1 MDARRLACITL
12 PLLLAACGS
21 SAWAPLGRSLAG
33 DGPVR
38 AEPEPEGPAL
48 RVTLNGRPAYARLIQ
63 ESGNRRLWRTGTGLV
78 VATEGGRVMATSGAG
93 EVLVAT
99 RFTDADPLADPK
111 PLLTEQVFAHRAV
124 DLMAANRA
132 PEGMR
137 FGVPVECQVTG
148 AATEDPAILLVEEQC
163 RATGEGRFTNRFW
176 VEAEGGAVVRSEQWI
191 GPGVGLLGVEFL

>member
-1 MDARRLACITL
+1 MI
-12 PLLLAACGS
+12 AAC
-21 SAWAPLGRSLAG
+21 SANPLAPRAG
-33 DGPVR
+33 ETAARG
-38 AEPEPEGPAL
+38 EPEPEGPAL
-48 RVTLNGRPAYARLIQ
+48 RVTLNGRPAYARLLQ

-78 VATEGGRVMATSGAG
+78 VSTEGGRVVATSGAG

-111 PLLTEQVFAHRAV
+111 PLLSEQVIAHRAI

-132 PEGMR
+132 PESMR
-137 FGVPVECQVTG
+137 FGVPVECQV
-148 AATEDPAILLVEEQC
+148 AATTTEDPAILLVEEQC

-176 VEAEGGAVVRSEQWI
+176 VEAEGGAVLRSEQWI